1 MHQQLCD
8 LRPVWQDHVRLQ
20 EQEIPSLK
28 KRLEALDEKKSKLD
42 AEIEQVLNRIPPPHP
57 LNFLILLKLQG
68 SLSELQKSEQH
79 VGGLSSDLEGI
90 LRTYNEFLALD
101 REVAAE
107 QQKLSLSSSD
117 TRSLEDVEKDL
128 SEKQKRR

>member
-1 MHQQLCD
+1 MHF
-8 LRPVWQDHVRLQ
+8 
-20 EQEIPSLK
+20 
-28 KRLEALDEKKSKLD
+28 
-42 AEIEQVLNRIPPPHP
+42 PPKA
-57 LNFLILLKLQG
+57 LNFLLKLQG

-79 VGGLSSDLEGI
+79 VGGLSSDVDGI
-90 LRTYNEFLALD
+90 LRTYNEFLALN